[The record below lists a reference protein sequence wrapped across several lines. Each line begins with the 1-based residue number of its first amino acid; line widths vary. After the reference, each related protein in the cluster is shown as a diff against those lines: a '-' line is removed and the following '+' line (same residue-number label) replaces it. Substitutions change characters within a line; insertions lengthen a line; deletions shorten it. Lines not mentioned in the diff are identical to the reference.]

1 MPCPHLARWPRQPD
15 SHSGNAGSNP
25 AGDTGPICRPV
36 VFFGVPRLGDRAC
49 QFTFTVL
56 FSLSRRPGIGL
67 RTRLARFDSSQRGQS
82 ISAAFSRAAPCPC
95 SRGTRHKPPKLVAQ
109 VRFLAGAPQGG
120 TVPSGVH
127 TPGSAGSIP
136 APATRGASGRA
147 AALIRLSVEV
157 RFLPSRLI
165 WVWLNLAELRFR
177 APAIG
182 GSNPLT
188 QTARDEQAG
197 ECAGSTIRSRRVRSP
212 GPVPEGD
219 RIFRSGQD
227 GTVT

>member
-1 MPCPHLARWPRQPD
+1 
-15 SHSGNAGSNP
+15 
-25 AGDTGPICRPV
+25 V

-49 QFTFTVL
+49 QFILTAL

-95 SRGTRHKPPKLVAQ
+95 SRGTRHKCPKLVAQ

-136 APATRGASGRA
+136 APAIRGASRRA

-157 RFLPSRLI
+157 RILPSRS
-165 WVWLNLAELRFR
+165 RFLGVAQSGR
-177 APAIG
+177 AP
-182 GSNPLT
+182 
-188 QTARDEQAG
+188 
-197 ECAGSTIRSRRVRSP
+197 VP
-212 GPVPEGD
+212 GTGD
-219 RIFRSGQD
+219 WRFESSHPD
-227 GTVT
+227 